1 MTALKCKL
9 YKTRKFDI
17 MAVNNI
23 HIWKFYRNFSCNFPA
38 CYEYF

>member
-1 MTALKCKL
+1 
-9 YKTRKFDI
+9 